1 MLRRVTVG
9 LAVAVFLAAAIG
21 LVVVGPDGGDEG
33 SRTQFA
39 PAQTDEFDNTV
50 FRIQIREDGDV
61 RWTIEHERILDD
73 DEEESQ
79 FREFAETFRNEETE
93 AFRNFRTRA
102 GRLIEQGS
110 DATGREMAA
119 TEFERDAYVDPLNQA
134 SGIIEMS
141 FRWENFSQ
149 VDGERVFIG
158 DVFDGGWG
166 IVENQRLTIQTR
178 EQLVFQTVEPEPD
191 SMTVTGDLAASESV
205 SWFGERQFTDERPR
219 VVMVPPEELV
229 DSNGTASPTPGDGG
243 PADDSPGDDADDGG
257 TGEQTEGSDMER
269 MVLVVGVLVLL
280 GLGGGAAWYS
290 GALSRSGGDGTAAES
305 PRSGGGAGSEVKSTS
320 EPAVPEAELLSDE
333 DRVIQ
338 LLEANGGRMKQ
349 VNIVEE
355 TEWSK
360 SKVSMLLSEMEDDG
374 QISKLRVGRE
384 NIISLAGEEPE
395 AAGSPFEEE

>member
-205 SWFGERQFTDERPR
+205 SWIGERQITDERPR
-219 VVMVPPEELV
+219 VVMVPPWSGFWSFSASAAVQPGIPGRFPVQAVTGRLLNPHVREEGQAPK
-229 DSNGTASPTPGDGG
+229 SNPPRSQRYRRRN
-243 PADDSPGDDADDGG
+243 SCRMR
-257 TGEQTEGSDMER
+257 TGSYNSSKPM
-269 MVLVVGVLVLL
+269 
-280 GLGGGAAWYS
+280 
-290 GALSRSGGDGTAAES
+290 AAE
-305 PRSGGGAGSEVKSTS
+305 
-320 EPAVPEAELLSDE
+320 
-333 DRVIQ
+333 
-338 LLEANGGRMKQ
+338 
-349 VNIVEE
+349 
-355 TEWSK
+355 
-360 SKVSMLLSEMEDDG
+360 
-374 QISKLRVGRE
+374 
-384 NIISLAGEEPE
+384 
-395 AAGSPFEEE
+395 